1 MLKIIF
7 GNIARKDHYCLNKSK
22 IYITSGIEKVT
33 EKIFKKKNLRSVG
46 SGWVGLETD
55 SNPNFRP
62 ESDQS
67 IHPTRPRPLGRVKS
81 VFIVKCEFVIG
92 FVFVCCDLEKEN
104 HKSEI
109 IV

>member
-1 MLKIIF
+1 M
-7 GNIARKDHYCLNKSK
+7 RKLRKRF
-22 IYITSGIEKVT
+22 
-33 EKIFKKKNLRSVG
+33 FKKKNLRSVG
-46 SGWVGLETD
+46 SGRVGLETD

-67 IHPTRPRPLGRVKS
+67 IHPTRSRPLGRVMS

-92 FVFVCCDLEKEN
+92 FVFVCCDFEKEN